1 MTSPTAL
8 PLLYSFRRC
17 PYAMRARLALL
28 ASATL
33 CEIREVVLSRKPS
46 ALLQLSPKGTVP
58 VLVLPDGT
66 VLDQSLDIM
75 LWALQRNDPG
85 HWLPTSPAQLADAL
99 LLIARSDTEFKFHLD
114 RYKYP
119 NRYDLPDGLEHR
131 ALGSIFLHDLEV
143 RLTDT
148 GHIQGDHFGFLDAA
162 LAPFV
167 RQFAH
172 TDPEWF
178 AQQPWQALQTWLKL
192 FEASPD
198 FAAVMEKWRPW
209 EDGHTPGFFPD
220 PRMLL
225 KQ

>member
-1 MTSPTAL
+1 
-8 PLLYSFRRC
+8 
-17 PYAMRARLALL
+17 MRARLALL
-28 ASATL
+28 VSATP
-33 CEIREVVLSRKPS
+33 CEIREVVLSRKPA

-75 LWALQRNDPG
+75 LWALQRNDPR
-85 HWLPTSPAQLADAL
+85 HWLSTSPAQRADAL
-99 LLIARSDTEFKFHLD
+99 LLIARNDTEFKFHLD

-131 ALGSIFLHDLEV
+131 ALGATFLHNLEV
-143 RLTDT
+143 RLTCTD
-148 GHIQGDHFGFLDAA
+148 HLQGDHFGFLDAA

-178 AQQPWQALQTWLKL
+178 AQQPWQAVQTWLKL
-192 FEASPD
+192 FDASPD
-198 FAAVMEKWRPW
+198 FAAVMGKWRPW
-209 EDGHTPGFFPD
+209 EDGHTPVIFSES
-220 PRMLL
+220 RNAI
-225 KQ
+225 KNVAT